1 MLFNVCKGCTGSI
14 VVVITPLIVLMVD
27 QKKNFVPTGLS
38 VEFVGEA
45 QDDDAAIRRVLKGN
59 VQLVYIS
66 PENILNNKRFRDML
80 HKSSY
85 QQRLVAIVVDEAH
98 CIQMW

>member
-1 MLFNVCKGCTGSI
+1 MFGQHCCCHNSINCTYGGPKEEF
-14 VVVITPLIVLMVD
+14 TPTKV
-27 QKKNFVPTGLS
+27 S

-45 QDDDAAIRRVLKGN
+45 QDDDAVVKKVLKGDI
-59 VQLVYIS
+59 QLVYIS
-66 PENILNNKRFRDML
+66 PESILNNKRYRDML

-98 CIQMW
+98 CV